1 MLQRFRHIVHII
13 IAYISDYLSLLG
25 RPLFYQLQFQH
36 FGNDFDYSIR
46 NRKLCLLGNG
56 PSFSLIEKHLDQ
68 LKDFDFCAVNLSVNT
83 DLFFKLKPKMLVMVD
98 MLFWQKPE
106 SEHIKKAWDNIQ
118 RIDWAIQIFIP
129 YDFPYHI
136 KEAFEKN
143 KNVTV
148 RRYANNSWEP
158 ETKYAN
164 RIKMWLYKKGLVSP
178 NFSNVSLSAIYAA
191 ILCGYK
197 EINLLGVEH
206 SWMKD
211 IRVNNCNEVVVVDR
225 HYYGEN
231 ETVWRNYD
239 GTPIRLIDFLSS
251 QLVTFTGHL
260 YLQEFADYMN
270 VKIFNRTT
278 GSFIDA
284 YEKRTLDTLFDDKE
298 ITKDE

>member
-36 FGNDFDYSIR
+36 FCNDFDNSIR

-68 LKDFDFCAVNLSVNT
+68 LKNFDFCAVNLSVNT
-83 DLFFKLKPKMLVMVD
+83 DMFFKLKPKMLVMVD

-129 YDFPYHI
+129 YDFPHYI
-136 KEAFEKN
+136 KEIFEKN

-239 GTPIRLIDFLSS
+239 GTPIRLIDFISS

-284 YEKRTLDTLFDDKE
+284 YEKRTLDNLFEDKE

>member
-36 FGNDFDYSIR
+36 FRNDFDNSIR

-56 PSFSLIEKHLDQ
+56 PSFSLIEKHLSQ
-68 LKDFDFCAVNLSVNT
+68 LKNFDFCAVNLSVNT

-98 MLFWQKPE
+98 RLFWQKPE
-106 SEHIKKAWDNIQ
+106 SEHIKNAWDNIQ

-129 YDFPYHI
+129 YDFPYHT
-136 KEAFEKN
+136 KETFEKN

-284 YEKRTLDTLFDDKE
+284 YEKRTLDTLFEDKE

>member
-25 RPLFYQLQFQH
+25 RPLFYQIQFQH
-36 FGNDFDYSIR
+36 FRNDFDNNTKR
-46 NRKLCLLGNG
+46 RKLCLLGNG

-211 IRVNNCNEVVVVDR
+211 IGVNNCNEVVVVDR